1 MKEILSTKNLNVSYN
16 GVQILK
22 DINIGVKPGEILG
35 IVGESGSGKSTL
47 LKSLIRLT
55 GRGSTIDSGSIFFNG
70 KDITK
75 LSNEELRLIRGKEIS
90 TIFQNAGASFCP
102 IRTIEKQFIETV
114 KTHEYIDNNEIR
126 IRISEL
132 FSKINLKDTE
142 RILKSYP
149 FELSGGMN
157 QRVGI
162 ALAIITKPSLILADE
177 PTSALDVT
185 AQAQVI
191 KTLMNV
197 RRDFGTSIIMITHN
211 MGVVSYMVDKIAV
224 MYSGNIVEYG
234 SKRDIISNPCHPY
247 TKLLMKSTP
256 SMKDNKL
263 IAIPGKPP
271 VFGEKNIG
279 CPFVDRCSDKM
290 NKCSTENP
298 SPSAV
303 GNRIVS
309 CHLYEDLQEE
319 KIV

>member
-16 GVQILK
+16 GIQILK
-22 DINIGVKPGEILG
+22 DINISVNPGEILG

-55 GRGSTIDSGSIFFNG
+55 GRGATIDSGSIFFNE

-114 KTHEYIDNNEIR
+114 KTHEGIDNNEIR
-126 IRISEL
+126 RRISDL

-162 ALAIITKPSLILADE
+162 ALAMITKPSLILADE

-211 MGVVSYMVDKIAV
+211 IGVVSYMVDKIAV

-234 SKRDIISNPCHPY
+234 NKIDIISNPCHPY

-256 SMKDNKL
+256 SMKYNKL

-279 CPFVDRCSDKM
+279 CSFADRCSYKT
-290 NKCSTENP
+290 NKCNTERP

-309 CHLYEDLQEE
+309 CHIYEDLQEE